1 MDDFTR
7 LILQGAFG
15 LFCLLVA
22 AAALFDLWKLI
33 IPNTVSVA
41 LVILFFATVLVLGFP
56 VDWLSHL
63 GAGAAVLLAGM
74 AAFHFGVLGAGDAK
88 LLAAVSLW
96 AGFEYLLIY
105 LLVVALCG
113 GGLVVLLWLLRRI
126 VSGVLLYQNAPEDIV
141 LPPVL
146 LPQGVVP
153 YGGAIAL
160 GAIYLAFKSPL
171 LGGGLF

>member
-1 MDDFTR
+1 MDDFTL
-7 LILQGAFG
+7 LILHGTFA

-22 AAALFDLWKLI
+22 AAAFFDFWKLI
-33 IPNTVSVA
+33 IPNAISAA

-63 GAGAAVLLAGM
+63 GAGAGVLLAGM
-74 AAFHFGVLGAGDAK
+74 AVYHFGVLGAGDVK

-105 LLVVALCG
+105 LMVVALCG
-113 GGLVVLLWLLRRI
+113 GGLVVLLLLLRRI

-153 YGGAIAL
+153 YGGAVAL
-160 GAIYLAFKSPL
+160 GAIYLAVNSPF
-171 LGGGLF
+171 LGGYLF